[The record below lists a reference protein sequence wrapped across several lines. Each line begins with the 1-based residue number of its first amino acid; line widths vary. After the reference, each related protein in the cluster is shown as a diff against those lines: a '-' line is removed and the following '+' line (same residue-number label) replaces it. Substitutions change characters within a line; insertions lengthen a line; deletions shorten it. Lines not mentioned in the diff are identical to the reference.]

1 MLLEASIHKPNGL
14 VTIKKKIMLSHR
26 GCACSSRRDYL
37 EGGQTEAICE
47 IVCLLFRHLLFAQSQ
62 TQLLERDY
70 TDVAGHV
77 VALRVQRVGLARVK
91 VGSKAT
97 FALKTKGIKTA
108 NKVSYF
114 W

>member
-1 MLLEASIHKPNGL
+1 
-14 VTIKKKIMLSHR
+14 MLSHR

-37 EGGQTEAICE
+37 EGWQTEAICE

-97 FALKTKGIKTA
+97 FALKTKGIKPA
-108 NKVSYF
+108 NKVSFF